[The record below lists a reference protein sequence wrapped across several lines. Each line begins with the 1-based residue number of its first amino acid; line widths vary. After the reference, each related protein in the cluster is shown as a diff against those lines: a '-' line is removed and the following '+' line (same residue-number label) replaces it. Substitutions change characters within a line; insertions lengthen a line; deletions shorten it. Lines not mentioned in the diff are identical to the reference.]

1 VSNTKYRF
9 CCWPLFFLRSG
20 KKCRVLTALRDNYF
34 NCSYL
39 YLMLNSF
46 VVLLLPA
53 LFPAF
58 WRQRR
63 EDSIKSAVQLKLTI
77 IFGIEFDSQFY
88 FIFFCYSDLTD
99 KCQDGYWRPNLKYVE
114 ESSCS
119 PVWCTIPPLVRET
132 EESHEILSDYSGIT
146 TVVRTAHLLIQVSR
160 MSQLARYQWSNYKF
174 LLLLYLPICCMLVDV
189 GLHDLNIKSL

>member
-1 VSNTKYRF
+1 MSNTKYRF

-99 KCQDGYWRPNLKYVE
+99 KCQVGFWRPNLKYVE

-132 EESHEILSDYSGIT
+132 EESHE
-146 TVVRTAHLLIQVSR
+146 R